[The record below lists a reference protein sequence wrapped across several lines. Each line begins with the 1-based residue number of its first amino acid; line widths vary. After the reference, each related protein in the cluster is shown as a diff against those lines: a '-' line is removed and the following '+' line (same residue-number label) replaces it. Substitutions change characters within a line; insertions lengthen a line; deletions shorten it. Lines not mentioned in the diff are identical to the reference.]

1 MSLRERILVTGAGGQ
16 LGGYLRVSLERAGY
30 QVVGLGSRTGEGID
44 VAADIRDM
52 PALAS
57 VFGEASPLAVIH
69 AAAYTDVDGCER
81 DPERADEVNRQGS
94 ANVAR
99 LASDAGIW
107 LLGLGTDFVFPGDGG
122 APYNERATP
131 KPISVYGASKLAGE
145 RAVLDA
151 DPSFAVARTSW
162 VYGGPGK
169 HFPRTVLNVV
179 AQKGGMSVVDDETSA
194 PTFAGD
200 LADAIVKLIPHRP
213 SGIFHL
219 TNEGSVSRYGLA
231 RAVVAAAGG
240 DPDVITP
247 TTTEAFLA
255 AYPLPAKRP
264 ANSTMANIRA
274 AGLGI
279 CLPDWEDAVRRYVP
293 RLVAERA

>member
-1 MSLRERILVTGAGGQ
+1 M
-16 LGGYLRVSLERAGY
+16 
-30 QVVGLGSRTGEGID
+30 
-44 VAADIRDM
+44 
-52 PALAS
+52 
-57 VFGEASPLAVIH
+57 
-69 AAAYTDVDGCER
+69 
-81 DPERADEVNRQGS
+81 
-94 ANVAR
+94 
-99 LASDAGIW
+99 
-107 LLGLGTDFVFPGDGG
+107 
-122 APYNERATP
+122 
-131 KPISVYGASKLAGE
+131 
-145 RAVLDA
+145 

-200 LADAIVKLIPHRP
+200 LADAIVKLLPHRP

-240 DPDVITP
+240 DPDVITA

-279 CLPDWEDAVRRYVP
+279 RLPDWEDAVRRYVP
-293 RLVAERA
+293 RLVAERS